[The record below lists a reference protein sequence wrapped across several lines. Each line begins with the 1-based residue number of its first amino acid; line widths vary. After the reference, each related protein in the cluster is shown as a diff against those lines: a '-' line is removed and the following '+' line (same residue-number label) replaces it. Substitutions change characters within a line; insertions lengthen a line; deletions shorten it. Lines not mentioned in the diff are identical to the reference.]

1 MMSKTALILG
11 ITPVAALV
19 LAGCSHTTREI
30 VTPAPVATA
39 APPTVIVANSTPP
52 PAPRVETRPM
62 APGSDYIWQPGYW
75 TLTNGQYTW
84 VSGHWEAKVLN

>member
-1 MMSKTALILG
+1 MMSKTAWILG
-11 ITPVAALV
+11 TAPAALA
-19 LAGCSHTTREI
+19 LAGCSHTTTREI

-39 APPTVIVANSTPP
+39 PPTVVVANNTPP
-52 PAPRVETRPM
+52 PAPRVETRTP
-62 APGSDYIWQPGYW
+62 APGPDYIWQPGYW

>member
-1 MMSKTALILG
+1 MSKTTYVLG
-11 ITPVAALV
+11 ATAVAGFV

-39 APPTVIVANSTPP
+39 TPPTVIVANNTLP
-52 PAPRVETRPM
+52 PAPRVESRTP
-62 APGSDYIWQPGYW
+62 APGPDYIWQPGYW